1 MKKLVSLIIA
11 AAFCIVITA
20 VSADTD
26 TNKAYATRADALNV
40 LLDTTSFEAD
50 LSSLNR
56 FSDTD
61 GLSDEEK
68 SIFAYCVENGLLKG
82 YPDGT
87 LRPLGEITRGEYA
100 VIIERLRKDTQTPKT
115 VFDFDIN
122 YDDSEP
128 WCGSAL
134 KFCSKYLFMLGYG
147 NKFGID
153 DNLTA
158 EQLQIIKNRFN
169 LKPSY
174 DDVCVALLLQNLDDL
189 DYDAVI
195 QSGYDERLR
204 FAEEDIPK
212 QSEESKEYWKQYTTD
227 YDLIKV
233 SYYETEP
240 SFFKYYCVLNTEF
253 NCAFDSEKYAGNDD
267 AILRLSSR
275 KSFLRAHS
283 TMYGVETPLFEE
295 GNEILEKYFTWAG
308 RTGDSLR
315 ESEEYIPE
323 INDKISDGVK
333 VKAFFVSAA
342 DNYLYYT
349 QGYPGS
355 GTKCANKG
363 KGYEYF
369 EYISGAPEGIE
380 NGKWY
385 RRVVHAE
392 LMLNGETPSIRY
404 YTQFDV
410 KYEEAEPVPE
420 YLLKKE

>member
-1 MKKLVSLIIA
+1 MKKMVALLLIA
-11 AAFCIVITA
+11 ALSMTITS

-26 TNKAYATRADALNV
+26 KVYATRADALKV
-40 LLDTTSFEAD
+40 LLETTSFEAD
-50 LSSLNR
+50 LRLLEQ
-56 FSDTD
+56 FSDAD
-61 GLSDEEK
+61 NLSDEEK

-122 YDDSEP
+122 YDDSKP
-128 WCGSAL
+128 WCDSAL
-134 KFCSKYLFMLGYG
+134 KFCSKYLIMLGYG

-212 QSEESKEYWKQYTTD
+212 QSEESKEYWKQQGVD
-227 YDLIKV
+227 RDLIEV
-233 SYYETEP
+233 FYYETEP
-240 SFFKYYCVLNTEF
+240 LSFKYYCALNTEF
-253 NCAFDSEKYAGNDD
+253 NCAFDCEKYDGNDA

-275 KSFLRAHS
+275 KSFLKNHS
-283 TMYGVETPLFEE
+283 TMYGVETPLFDE
-295 GNEILEKYFTWAG
+295 GNEILEEFNSHSAMEIG
-308 RTGDSLR
+308 PMR
-315 ESEEYIPE
+315 EQGEYLPE
-323 INDKISDGVK
+323 INNKISNSEK
-333 VKAFFVSAA
+333 VNAFFISSAG
-342 DNYLYYT
+342 NYIRYNE
-349 QGYPGS
+349 GYPGI
-355 GTKCANKG
+355 GTKSAYKA

-369 EYISGAPEGIE
+369 KYISGAPEGIE

-385 RRVVHAE
+385 RRVVHAS
-392 LMLNGETPSIRY
+392 LSNGETPGSRY
-404 YTQFDV
+404 TASFDV